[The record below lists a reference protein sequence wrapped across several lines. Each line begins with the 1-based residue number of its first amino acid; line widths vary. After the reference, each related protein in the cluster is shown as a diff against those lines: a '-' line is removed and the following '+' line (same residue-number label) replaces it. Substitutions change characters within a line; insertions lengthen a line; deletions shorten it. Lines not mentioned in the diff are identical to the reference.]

1 MKTRTATRIAAAA
14 AAAVA
19 LGLAAAGCGS
29 DDSAASVEVAD
40 PWARTSAMSQ
50 TMGAAYMEITGGSED
65 DALVGASVP
74 SDIAAEAQIHE
85 TVAASSAGGSED
97 EMDGMDG
104 METTGSGGGET
115 SGSMDDMGEMTM
127 REVDSIEIPAGE
139 TVALEP
145 GGYHVMLMDLAGPL
159 EAGTTF
165 ELTLEFEQAG
175 EQTVE
180 VTVRDA

>member
-1 MKTRTATRIAAAA
+1 MTTRTVTRTAAAA
-14 AAAVA
+14 AAALA
-19 LGLAAAGCGS
+19 LGVGAAGCGS
-29 DDSAASVEVAD
+29 DDSTAAVEVGD

-85 TVAASSAGGSED
+85 TVAATGTGSDED
-97 EMDGMDG
+97 MGDMDGMD
-104 METTGSGGGET
+104 TTASTG
-115 SGSMDDMGEMTM
+115 DMGEMTM
-127 REVDSIEIPAGE
+127 REVDSVPIPAGE
-139 TVALEP
+139 TVVLEP
-145 GGYHVMLMDLAGPL
+145 GGYHVMLMELAGPL
-159 EAGTTF
+159 EAGATF

-175 EQTVE
+175 EQVVE